1 VRVNEPLAYIL
12 LYVSMYA
19 AFGVSSP
26 FWPTFFESK
35 ALTSQQIG
43 LISAGMLIR
52 LAAGPVVGTLADL
65 SGALRGFLTT
75 CAALAAT
82 VGTIF
87 LISNTF
93 SSLLTTAM
101 LQGAT
106 LAPITSLAD
115 ALAVNVATPRFA
127 GKRFEYGWV
136 RGSASAA
143 FVLGTLIV
151 GQLVSRTNFSPMI
164 WMNVVLLAVTA
175 ATASLLP
182 HARQSEPLASRS
194 NRFRGVFR
202 LFRIPRFRVVI
213 LVSAL
218 VFGSHAL
225 HDAFA
230 VIRWS
235 DAGIDTSAI
244 SILWSEAVAAEVIV
258 FLFAG
263 PALVTK
269 FGVRGAAVLA
279 ASAGVARWLI
289 ASATTSVL
297 LLAILQPLHGLTFA
311 LLHLACMRSMAVH
324 IPIHLSATAQAI
336 YALAAGVVTAALTF
350 LSGIL
355 YGWYGGASFLL
366 MAVLCALA
374 LAFAWFGLLDDTER
388 SWNKL
393 SHS

>member
-12 LYVSMYA
+12 LYVTMYA

-26 FWPTFFESK
+26 FWPKFFESK
-35 ALTSQQIG
+35 ALSWQQIG
-43 LISAGMLIR
+43 FILSAGMLIR
-52 LAAGPVVGTLADL
+52 LTAGPVVATLADV
-65 SGALRGFLTT
+65 SGALRGALAA

-82 VGTIF
+82 VGTAF
-87 LISNTF
+87 LISKSF
-93 SSLLTTAM
+93 SSLLTIAM
-101 LQGAT
+101 LQAAT
-106 LAPITSLAD
+106 LAPMTSLAD
-115 ALAVNVATPRFA
+115 ALAVNVAVPQVA
-127 GKRFEYGWV
+127 GKPFEYGWV

-143 FVLGTLIV
+143 FVLGTLAV
-151 GQLVSRTNFSPMI
+151 GQFVSRTNFSPMI
-164 WMNVVLLAVTA
+164 WMNVALLAATA

-182 HARQSEPLASRS
+182 HARQSTSFASRS
-194 NRFRGVFR
+194 NRFHGVFR

-235 DAGIDTSAI
+235 DAGISTSVI

-258 FLFAG
+258 FVLVG
-263 PALVTK
+263 PALVRK
-269 FGVRGAAVLA
+269 FGVRGAATLA
-279 ASAGVARWLI
+279 ASAGVARWSI
-289 ASATTSVL
+289 ASATTSVF
-297 LLAILQPLHGLTFA
+297 LLAVLQPLHGLTFA

-324 IPIHLSATAQAI
+324 IPTHLSATAQAI

-350 LSGIL
+350 WSGIL

-366 MAVLCALA
+366 MAVLCAVA
-374 LAFAWFGLLDDTER
+374 LPFAWFGLSDA
-388 SWNKL
+388 
-393 SHS
+393 